1 MYSLKYMYPL
11 TRGVNDA
18 NFRKGGKSK
27 RNRNRKNKTRRR
39 LKYLNLD

>member
-1 MYSLKYMYPL
+1 MYPL

-27 RNRNRKNKTRRR
+27 KKKSRKNKTR
-39 LKYLNLD
+39 KY